1 LFPQAARSG
10 GSRCNA
16 AKTLGARGVVGDNF
30 ALHDCSVLTTRLALR
45 RRYDCAQGAKEFAGL
60 LGHSHF
66 LTPFS
71 QPRPN
76 DHDAA
81 GDEQCHQRRD
91 QI

>member
-1 LFPQAARSG
+1 
-10 GSRCNA
+10 
-16 AKTLGARGVVGDNF
+16 VVGDNF
-30 ALHDCSVLTTRLALR
+30 ALHDCTVLTTRLALR

-66 LTPFS
+66 LSLFS

-81 GDEQCHQRRD
+81 GDEQCHQQHGAEVKSNIIHFGFPR
-91 QI
+91 